1 LHGRARHAAATILT
15 VEYVMD
21 NIVDQTAARP
31 AFGPP
36 PESAYTLQ
44 NWEILARHWYPV
56 ARVDEITA
64 KPFATTLLDIP
75 LVLLRNSAGILI
87 ARNACPHRGVPLSMG
102 QMVGDELVCA
112 YHGLAFNAAG
122 QCTRI
127 PSQPSYKGSAKLG
140 LKIFPAA
147 ERFGLIWT
155 CLLPGGAPQ
164 LPALPEWDDP
174 AYETILPPYLDIAG
188 APGRQLEGFV
198 DVAHFAFVHDK
209 AFADPENVVVPSY
222 ETTVTDYGLHTDYY
236 SDISNYPKALQHL
249 APPGFRWLRAFD
261 VFAPYCAK
269 LTVHFPG
276 AQRYHI
282 LNCASPV
289 SLRKTRLFVPIA
301 RNFDTLGSV
310 ESVLAFNAQIFAE
323 DAAMVETQRP
333 ITLDPRQAE
342 EEHFAADRTSVTYRR
357 VLKQMGLTQA

>member
-1 LHGRARHAAATILT
+1 
-15 VEYVMD
+15 M
-21 NIVDQTAARP
+21 DQTIMRAN
-31 AFGPP
+31 FGPP
-36 PESAYTLQ
+36 PESAYTQ
-44 NWEILARHWYPV
+44 DNWEILARHWYPV
-56 ARVDEITA
+56 ARQDEISA

-75 LVLLRNSAGILI
+75 LVLLRNSTGILI

-102 QMVGDELVCA
+102 QLVQDELVCA
-112 YHGLAFNAAG
+112 YHGLAFNAEG

-127 PSQPSYKGSAKLG
+127 PSQPSYKGSSKLALKTFPAINHLG
-140 LKIFPAA
+140 LV
-147 ERFGLIWT
+147 WT
-155 CLLPGGAPQ
+155 CLLPGEK
-164 LPALPEWDDP
+164 PALPDMPEWENP
-174 AYETILPPYLDIAG
+174 TYETILPPWLDIAG

-209 AFADPENVVVPSY
+209 AFADPENTVVPPY
-222 ETTVTDYGLHTDYY
+222 ETVITETGLQIDYF

-249 APPGFRWLRAFD
+249 APPDFRWLRAFTIYK
-261 VFAPYCAK
+261 PYCAK

-289 SLRKTRLFVPIA
+289 STMKTRLFVPIA
-301 RNFDTLGSV
+301 RNFGTLGSV

-333 ITLDPRQAE
+333 ITLDPRISE
-342 EEHFAADRTSVTYRR
+342 EEHFAADRTSVMYRR
-357 VLKQMGLTQA
+357 ELKKMGLTQA

>member
-1 LHGRARHAAATILT
+1 
-15 VEYVMD
+15 MD
-21 NIVDQTAARP
+21 NAVTESRPGGAALN
-31 AFGPP
+31 PP
-36 PESAYTLQ
+36 PECTYRPEDWA
-44 NWEILARHWYPV
+44 ILARHWYPV
-56 ARVDEITA
+56 ARIDEVSAT
-64 KPFATTLLDIP
+64 PFATALLDVK
-75 LVLLRNSAGILI
+75 LVLLRNSSGIMI

-102 QMVGDELVCA
+102 QLVRDELVCA

-127 PSQPSYKGSAKLG
+127 PSQPSYKGGSAKLALKTYPAVERYG
-140 LKIFPAA
+140 LV
-147 ERFGLIWT
+147 WT
-155 CLLPGGAPQ
+155 CLAPEGEPV

-174 AYETILPPYLDIAG
+174 AYETILPPYIDIAG
-188 APGRQLEGFV
+188 TAGRQVEGFI

-222 ETTVTDYGLHTDYY
+222 ETVMTDYGLHTDYY

-249 APPGFRWLRAFD
+249 APADFPWLRAFD
-261 VFAPYCAK
+261 VYMPYVAK
-269 LTVHFPG
+269 LIVHFPG
-276 AQRYHI
+276 EQRYHI

-301 RNFDTLGSV
+301 RNFDALGSV

-323 DAAMVETQRP
+323 DAAMVETQAP
-333 ITLDPRQAE
+333 ITLDPKLAE

-357 VLKQMGLTQA
+357 VLKQMGLSQA

>member
-1 LHGRARHAAATILT
+1 
-15 VEYVMD
+15 M
-21 NIVDQTAARP
+21 DQTITRP
-31 AFGPP
+31 SFGPP
-36 PESAYTLQ
+36 PESTYTRE
-44 NWEILARHWYPV
+44 NWDILARHWYPV
-56 ARVDEITA
+56 ARQDEVTE

-75 LVLLRNSAGILI
+75 LVLLRNSTGILI

-102 QMVGDELVCA
+102 QLVQDELVCA

-127 PSQPSYKGSAKLG
+127 PSQPDYKGSAKLA
-140 LKIFPAA
+140 LKTFPAIA
-147 ERFGLIWT
+147 RFGLVWT
-155 CLLPGGAPQ
+155 CLLPEGAPQ
-164 LPALPEWDDP
+164 LPELPEWDDP
-174 AYETILPPYLDIAG
+174 SFETILPPWLDIAG

-209 AFADPENVVVPSY
+209 AFADPENTVVPAY
-222 ETTVTDYGLHTDYY
+222 ETTVTDTGLQTDYY

-249 APPGFRWLRAFD
+249 APPDFRWLRAFT
-261 VFAPYCAK
+261 VYKPYCAK
-269 LTVHFPG
+269 LTIHFPG

-301 RNFDTLGSV
+301 RNFGTLGSV

-323 DAAMVETQRP
+323 DAAIVETQRP
-333 ITLDPRQAE
+333 ITFDPRISE

-357 VLKQMGLTQA
+357 MLRQMGLTQA